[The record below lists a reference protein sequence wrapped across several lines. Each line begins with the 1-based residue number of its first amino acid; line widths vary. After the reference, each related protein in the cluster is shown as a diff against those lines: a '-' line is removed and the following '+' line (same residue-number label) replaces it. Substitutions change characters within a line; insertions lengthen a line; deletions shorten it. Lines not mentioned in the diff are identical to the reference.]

1 MKLQRLFK
9 EYNLGITAESDQKI
23 ANYLDV
29 TLNLKDGTF
38 KPYHKPE
45 DQIQYIYTESINP
58 PPPPK
63 KKYY

>member
-9 EYNLGITAESDQKI
+9 EYNLGITAESNQKI

-45 DQIQYIYTESINP
+45 DQIQYIYT
-58 PPPPK
+58 
-63 KKYY
+63 